1 MSIHYR
7 CIHYYVNEN
16 KHSKIKLAYLKKK
29 KNINDLHFILF
40 FSYFPQ

>member
-29 KNINDLHFILF
+29 KKYKRLTFHFIF
-40 FSYFPQ
+40 